1 MADNSLNQPV
11 IVRAVSINAS
21 SIPAGYSPAY
31 TQYILSQAIDF
42 TNVAGKANEAGQ
54 GAYDAQVKN
63 DEQDITL
70 DDHETRIAALRV
82 EVDDH
87 EVRITTNSNN
97 IAAIDVRVTSVEGSI
112 TTINADIAALETRL
126 TTDETNIANL
136 QSQALLKSGNLA
148 GLSSV
153 TASRANLGLGDSA
166 TKNTGTTAGTVA
178 AGDDARLLTVNGK
191 NGGNITSSITVSG
204 SVSSTGYE
212 CRSGV
217 SGSTLGN
224 KFNIYWN
231 GTTAELW
238 IDTTKI
244 GNINITP

>member
-11 IVRAVSINAS
+11 IVRAVSLNSS

-87 EVRITTNSNN
+87 EIRITGNT
-97 IAAIDVRVTSVEGSI
+97 AAISALSVRVTTAEGNI
-112 TTINADIAALETRL
+112 TTLQADVSALQTNVTSL
-126 TTDETNIANL
+126 TTRVSTAEGNISTL
-136 QSQALLKSGNLA
+136 QGDYVSKTAITTQSLA
-148 GLSSV
+148 SPLNVTTSYSV
-153 TASRANLGLGDSA
+153 AGTKVVGVRKTGWTASTGTASRSGINGSAAYSVSGTYTQSEIQAIATGLQQVRQWAVAMQADMGA
-166 TKNTGTTAGTVA
+166 TAGH
-178 AGDDARLLTVNGK
+178 GL
-191 NGGNITSSITVSG
+191 
-204 SVSSTGYE
+204 
-212 CRSGV
+212 
-217 SGSTLGN
+217 
-224 KFNIYWN
+224 
-231 GTTAELW
+231 
-238 IDTTKI
+238 
-244 GNINITP
+244 INA